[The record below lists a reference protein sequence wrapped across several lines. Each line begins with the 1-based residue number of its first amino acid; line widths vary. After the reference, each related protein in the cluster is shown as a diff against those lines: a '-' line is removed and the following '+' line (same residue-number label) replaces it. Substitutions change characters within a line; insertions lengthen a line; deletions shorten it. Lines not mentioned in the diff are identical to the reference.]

1 MAKTEHSTLAQLVRF
16 GIVGVVSN
24 GALFVFYL
32 VMTRH
37 GLGPKIAMSIAYGIG
52 VAQTFLFNRR
62 WTFRH
67 RGAVSAAFVRYC
79 ATYGIGYLTNLV
91 TLAVLVDVAGWP
103 HEWVQGAMI
112 LCIAVLVFL
121 LQKYWVFRPAP
132 AASWATPAD

>member
-1 MAKTEHSTLAQLVRF
+1 MAKTGHATLAQLVRF

-24 GALFVFYL
+24 GALFVLYL
-32 VMTRH
+32 VMTRY
-37 GLGPKIAMSIAYGIG
+37 GIGPKIAMSIAYGIG

-67 RGAVSAAFVRYC
+67 RGSASAAFVRYC

-91 TLAVLVDVAGWP
+91 TLVILVDLAGWR
-103 HEWVQGAMI
+103 HQWVQGATI

-121 LQKYWVFRPAP
+121 LQKYWVFRPAR
-132 AASWATPAD
+132 AVAWATPAE